1 MRDLVEFT
9 LRSVLN
15 DLDQL
20 SIGVVEGRAS
30 VLFEV
35 QVSDDDR
42 DRLLAD
48 DRALLSSIQ
57 AVVSASSGQL
67 RAVVD
72 VIDPNAPT
80 EQADQAEE

>member
-1 MRDLVEFT
+1 MRDLVDFT

-35 QVSDDDR
+35 HVSDADR

-48 DRALLSSIQ
+48 DRALLSSVQ
-57 AVVSASSGQL
+57 AVVSASSGQQ

-72 VIDPNAPT
+72 VVDPNAPT
-80 EQADQAEE
+80 EQADQGEE